1 MPEGG
6 SRALE
11 RMCHHC
17 GATHTKHLGYCS
29 VCEMAVCEKC
39 GNTQFV
45 MGERKV
51 THDLCLKDTGG
62 GFTMIK
68 FVR

>member
-1 MPEGG
+1 M
-6 SRALE
+6 
-11 RMCHHC
+11 
-17 GATHTKHLGYCS
+17 GYCC

-45 MGERKV
+45 TGQRKI
-51 THDLCLKDTGG
+51 THDQCVRQDDA

-68 FVR
+68 FVK